1 MPPPCWAR
9 APRAQS
15 HSTSTSPRR
24 MHAECC
30 SPVCIRRL
38 ERILH
43 HRSNRWRRRLR
54 RRPCRLKSL
63 PDQRS
68 LAGTSS
74 ARAAGVTLPHG
85 TMRRSSSRAAARRR
99 SRHPTARHEG
109 GWAALRCRSR
119 PVRSLQKAF
128 ELRSCHL
135 RAPCPPSRGACDFQ
149 SLCRGRGTSCLMVT
163 DLYFD
168 SGIFCPAAARPRH
181 RSRWRTW
188 TATATSTC
196 CLGTT
201 AIPA

>member
-1 MPPPCWAR
+1 
-9 APRAQS
+9 
-15 HSTSTSPRR
+15 
-24 MHAECC
+24 MHAVCC
-30 SPVCIRRL
+30 SPVCTRACRRRRL
-38 ERILH
+38 GRILH
-43 HRSNRWRRRLR
+43 HRSNRRRRRLLRR
-54 RRPCRLKSL
+54 RRPRSSRPCRQHSL

-99 SRHPTARHEG
+99 SHHPTARHEG

-135 RAPCPPSRGACDFQ
+135 RAPCPPSRGACASP
-149 SLCRGRGTSCLMVT
+149 SLWRGRGTSCLMVT
-163 DLYFD
+163 YLNFD
-168 SGIFCPAAARPRH
+168 SGMTAQRCCPTAARPRA
-181 RSRWRTW
+181 RSQRLTW